1 LYVFGATST
10 CTGTFSVVTKWE
22 DEELDDEGV
31 SSGADASDEERIDFS
46 GSVGWWTSTVFFLV
60 AELE

>member
-1 LYVFGATST
+1 M
-10 CTGTFSVVTKWE
+10 TKWE